1 MEVKRFVFLGFLQV
15 VALGSGVQ
23 ECLAVIG
30 GVSRGVS
37 GFWMV
42 RIFFFFFGGGGG
54 GLRGFGLRAQR
65 KEGSRNKNAQ
75 ANQTDI
81 RDACSRNQ
89 KGQLHK

>member
-1 MEVKRFVFLGFLQV
+1 MEVKRLVFLGFLQV

-23 ECLAVIG
+23 ECFAVIG

-42 RIFFFFFGGGGG
+42 PDFFFF

-65 KEGSRNKNAQ
+65 KEGTRNKNTQ

-81 RDACSRNQ
+81 RDACSGNQ
-89 KGQLHK
+89 KGQLQK